1 MTENCG
7 TILITGGTGLIASS
21 LASKLASSGRRV
33 LVVSRSA
40 RFSPPLNLSK
50 EAEKNVELIVG
61 DASDPQTLTDA
72 LAVSDAVF
80 HVADSSGMAGAVESA
95 KDFVHTNMLA
105 TANLV
110 DALKSPKSRVK
121 KVILGS
127 STSVYGEGN
136 YSCAECGVVRPELRT
151 AKPEHGWDPPC
162 PSCQGAIT
170 PIETPETAVR
180 NGESI
185 YAVIK
190 KAQEDMLAGAC
201 RILCVPF
208 VALRYSTVIG
218 AGQSWHNPY
227 TRLVEELAQG
237 KAPSLNE
244 DGKQTR
250 NFISVDDL
258 VSANVHALEN
268 SLSGLSFI
276 NIVTPQSATIAQ
288 FVCSMAQ
295 AVAERMRRRPLEA
308 NVSQK
313 LVPGDVRHC
322 LCDSSQA
329 KEHLQ
334 FEAASNY
341 LSSIDALVDWYLRVK
356 ALV

>member
-21 LASKLASSGRRV
+21 LASKLALSGRRV

-72 LAVSDAVF
+72 LAASDAVF

-110 DALKSPKSRVK
+110 DALKSPKSRVQ

-136 YSCAECGVVRPELRT
+136 YHCTQCGVVRPELRT
-151 AKPEHGWDPPC
+151 AKPEHGWNPPC
-162 PSCQGAIT
+162 PSCKGEIT

-190 KAQEDMLAGAC
+190 KAQEDMLSGTCRVLGVAC
-201 RILCVPF
+201 F
-208 VALRYSTVIG
+208 TLRYSTVIG

-237 KAPSLNE
+237 KAPELNE

-250 NFISVDDL
+250 NFIAVDDL
-258 VSANVHALEN
+258 VAANVLALQ
-268 SLSGLSFI
+268 SAMTGLPSF
-276 NIVTPQSATIAQ
+276 NIVTPHAATIEEFTRQ
-288 FVCSMAQ
+288 MAQ
-295 AVAERMRRRPLEA
+295 SVALRLGRSPVTVRTSGR
-308 NVSQK
+308 
-313 LVPGDVRHC
+313 LVPADVRHC
-322 LCDSSQA
+322 LCDSSKA
-329 KEHLQ
+329 KAELQ
-334 FEAASNY
+334 FEARSD
-341 LSSIDALVDWYLRVK
+341 LKTSIDALVDWYLRDK